1 MKKMFKE
8 AVLGVMALFLAI
20 SFVSCDKDDLDISTK
35 KAEITVN
42 LKDVDGS
49 PLSGWVVYGYNQF
62 WWENGS
68 KTSNVGVKQAAT
80 DANGKAV
87 FVLDDVDITDA
98 QEVYRFVVYYTITRT
113 NVLGEKVTSET
124 LQKVVAVTV
133 KEGENQTVD
142 IQL

>member
-80 DANGKAV
+80 DTNGKAV
-87 FVLDDVDITDA
+87 FVLDDIDITDS
-98 QEVYRFVVYYTITRT
+98 QEVYRFVVYYTMTRT

>member
-8 AVLGVMALFLAI
+8 AVLGVMTLFLAI

-42 LKDVDGS
+42 LKDVNGS

-80 DANGKAV
+80 DTNGKAV
-87 FVLDDVDITDA
+87 FVLDDIDITDS
-98 QEVYRFVVYYTITRT
+98 QEVYRFVVYYTMTRT

-133 KEGENQTVD
+133 KEGENQTID